1 MKPKYLTLGYRPL
14 ITLVVFIIVL
24 FYIIIEISSCNS
36 VDKNGSIPNK
46 LVKKELI
53 KGPITLNFV
62 DTTEEGRPYYTVY
75 FPDDSTILEAMTPE
89 EISQGLLNGEW
100 RYSE

>member
-1 MKPKYLTLGYRPL
+1 MKPKYLTLSYNPL

-24 FYIIIEISSCNS
+24 VYIIIKTSSCTS
-36 VDKNGSIPNK
+36 VDKNKSIPNK
-46 LVKKELI
+46 LVKKELV
-53 KGPITLNFV
+53 KGPITLNYV
-62 DTTEEGRPYYTVY
+62 DTTEDGKPYYRVY
-75 FPDDSTILEAMTPE
+75 LPDDSTILEAMYPE

>member
-1 MKPKYLTLGYRPL
+1 MKPKLYVTSYKHL

-62 DTTEEGRPYYTVY
+62 DTTEDGKPYYRVY
-75 FPDDSTILEAMTPE
+75 LPDDSTILEAMYPE